1 MSKPISQI
9 EPLPHIA
16 ATKAYVPGGKL
27 QGAKGPVAML
37 ASNENPFG
45 PSPKAVEAA
54 RAAAGDVHIYPD
66 PDYTALRAAIAAAK
80 GIADASRVVTSAG
93 SDEIIHLLTQCYAG
107 PGDEVLFTEHAFSMY
122 RVSAGAHGA
131 TSVTVPETDM
141 TAGVNAIL
149 GAVSPRTKILFLANP
164 NNPTG
169 TMLPVEDLKALQD
182 ALPPHVLFVVDG
194 AYSEYLGPAYEAELR
209 DLVDRRDN
217 TVMMRTFSKIY
228 GLAAMRL
235 GWAYMPAKIAA
246 IYQRIRGPFNV
257 SSIAAAAGIACVGD
271 EDFLKMSRDHNTHW
285 RGVMTDALNAM
296 GLPTPPSHANF
307 IVTEFGSAERAAAA
321 NQHLKDNDILV
332 RAISGYGLPTKLR
345 ISMGSAQDNQRLI
358 DALKAFTASH

>member
-1 MSKPISQI
+1 MNTIQ
-9 EPLPHIA
+9 PLPHIA
-16 ATKAYVPGGKL
+16 ATKPYVPGGKL
-27 QGAKGPVAML
+27 HGAKGPVAML

-45 PSPKAVEAA
+45 PSPKAIEAA
-54 RAAAGDVHIYPD
+54 RAVIGASHVYPD
-66 PDYTALRAAIAAAK
+66 PDYGALRSAIAAAK
-80 GIADASRVVTSAG
+80 GIADASRVVQAAG
-93 SDEIIHLLTQCYAG
+93 SDELIHLLTQCYAG

-131 TSVTVPETDM
+131 TPVTAPETDM

-149 GAVSPRTKILFLANP
+149 GSVTPRTKILFLANP

-169 TMLPVEDLKALQD
+169 TMLSIAELQSLQD

-217 TVMMRTFSKIY
+217 TVMIRTFSKIY

-235 GWAYMPAKIAA
+235 GWAYMPAGISQ

-257 SSIAAAAGIACVGD
+257 SSMAAAAGIASVGD
-271 EDFLKMSRDHNTHW
+271 EEFLAMSRDHNTKW
-285 RGVMTDALNAM
+285 RAIMTDALNAM
-296 GLPTPPSHANF
+296 GLPTPVSHANF
-307 IVTEFGSAERAAAA
+307 IVSEFGSAERANAA

-345 ISMGSAQDNQRLI
+345 TSVGSAEDNQRFL
-358 DALKAFTASH
+358 DALKAFTAQR